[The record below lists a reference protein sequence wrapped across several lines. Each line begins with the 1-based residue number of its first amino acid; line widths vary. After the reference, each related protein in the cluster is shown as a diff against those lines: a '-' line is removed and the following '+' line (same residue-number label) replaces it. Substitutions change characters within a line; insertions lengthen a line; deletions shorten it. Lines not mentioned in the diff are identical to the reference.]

1 MSIRQ
6 HSGSHHSTRSP
17 TRILKDSKTVVAD
30 MRAGG
35 SNALAEEGEECEGN
49 KV

>member
-1 MSIRQ
+1 MPFKGFRV
-6 HSGSHHSTRSP
+6 TSP
-17 TRILKDSKTVVAD
+17 TRRILTDSKTVVAD

-35 SNALAEEGEECEGN
+35 SNVLAEEGEECEGN